1 MIHHDAL
8 PLDTLIGTYQLRRV
22 LGGGNFGITYFAHD
36 LSLTRDV
43 AIKEYFP
50 TDWAIRGANGS
61 IQPRSAE
68 TQPLFQWGLDGFSK
82 EAQTLA
88 QFHHPNIV
96 PVHQFLPDLNGTAYI
111 VMELI
116 DGETL
121 EAMVARQGLPGVDE
135 FVAIFSRLLDGV
147 EAIHSVD
154 ILHRDI
160 KPANIMMRRG
170 VPILVD
176 FGAARSL
183 AQQRRQGLS
192 AMGTE
197 GYAPPEQYSSSSKQG
212 SYSDIYAL
220 AATAHFLLTG
230 AIPPAPAARMAGDDL
245 APIPKDRATQF
256 PPLLLSGIERG
267 LATKASER
275 PQTIAEWRTLC
286 GPLAAATDTP
296 RPPFR
301 IDRRMFAIGA
311 AGTAAAAVTG
321 IGLWRTLKRDPISSS
336 TAPLSIAWQQSLGPM
351 TTGPDGGDP
360 DAFPQVVATKDGA
373 LIAAFEIAA
382 DGTDRATAIR
392 ASDDGKSIERWISN
406 EVGTRAHAI
415 LPLADGGALVAGGA
429 RDGGTLVARINPDWR
444 GAAWEK
450 HFGVGSITSM
460 VATADGGMIAGVED
474 KSFGNARLISIAP
487 DGTERPGNVVAID
500 PNADT
505 VQRLIGLPGGGY
517 AVLGLR
523 VDDKALKATGKTG
536 NSLWVAILDDKLQ
549 EVARPRVPGLGTSRG
564 WDIGVAGKFIYV
576 TGSTDV
582 GNGTQ
587 SPAQL
592 LMVCLDTKGVLQ
604 WSRNDYGTLTSSGRA
619 LAIDPDGRLYVGGRI
634 GDPNSPRLLQIGP
647 DGAPLWDKTL
657 NGDASTGWING
668 GITALGMRGANDGFA
683 LLLGWKPR
691 AVPELYLTRFHP

>member
-8 PLDTLIGTYQLRRV
+8 PIDARISTYQIRRV

-36 LSLTRDV
+36 LTLTRDV

-50 TDWAIRGANGS
+50 TDWAVRGSGGR
-61 IQPRSAE
+61 IEPRSTE
-68 TQPLFQWGLDGFSK
+68 TQSLFQWGLDGFSK

-96 PVHQFLPDLNGTAYI
+96 PVHQFIPDLNGTAYI

-121 EAMVARQGLPGVDE
+121 EHMVARQGLPGVDE
-135 FVAIFSRLLDGV
+135 FIAIFSRLLDGV
-147 EAIHSVD
+147 EAIHSID

-183 AQQRRQGLS
+183 AQQRREGLS
-192 AMGTE
+192 AMGTD
-197 GYAPPEQYSSSSKQG
+197 GFAPPEQYSRSGKQG

-220 AATAHFLLTG
+220 AATAHFLLSG

-245 APIPKDRATQF
+245 PPIRADRAAQF
-256 PPLLLSGIERG
+256 PPQLLIGIERG
-267 LATKASER
+267 LAIKAGDR
-275 PQTIAEWRTLC
+275 PQTIAEWRQLC
-286 GPLAAATDTP
+286 GPLKAVDDEP

-301 IDRRMFAIGA
+301 IDRRVFAIGA
-311 AGTAAAAVTG
+311 AGTAAAAIAG
-321 IGLWRTLKRDPISSS
+321 IGLWRTLRHDPISSS
-336 TAPLSIAWQQSLGPM
+336 TAPLAIAWQHSLGPM
-351 TTGPDGGDP
+351 TTGPNSGDP

-373 LIAAFEIAA
+373 LIAAFQIAA
-382 DGTDRATAIR
+382 DGTDRAAAIR
-392 ASDDGKSIERWISN
+392 ASDDGKSIERWTSN
-406 EVGTRAHAI
+406 EAGTRAHAI
-415 LPLADGGALVAGGA
+415 LPLDDGGALIAGGA
-429 RDGGTLVARINPDWR
+429 RDGGTLVARIKPDWR

-460 VATADGGMIAGVED
+460 VATPDGGMIAGVED
-474 KSFGNARLISIAP
+474 KNFGNARLISIDAG
-487 DGTERPGNVVAID
+487 GTERPGNVVAID
-500 PNADT
+500 PSADT
-505 VQRLIGLPGGGY
+505 VQRLVGLPGGGY

-523 VDDKALKATGKTG
+523 VDEKAQRATGKTG

-564 WDIGVAGKFIYV
+564 WDITVADTFIYV

-582 GNGTQ
+582 GNGAE
-587 SPAQL
+587 SPPLL

-604 WSRNDYGTLTSSGRA
+604 WSRSDYGRTTSSGRA

-634 GDPNSPRLLQIGP
+634 GDPTSPRLAQIGP
-647 DGAPLWDKTL
+647 DGALLWDKTL
-657 NGDASTGWING
+657 AAEPGAQWSNGA
-668 GITALGMRGANDGFA
+668 ITALGMKGTGDGYG
-683 LLLGWKPR
+683 LLLGWRPGGI
-691 AVPELYLTRFHP
+691 PDLYLTRFHG